1 VVVAVDD
8 ADLVV
13 QIHGL
18 VGNAMD
24 LQAVSD
30 RVEALAGS
38 LQMEADAAGSVL
50 ALRVPVGA
58 DR

>member
-1 VVVAVDD
+1 VH
-8 ADLVV
+8 
-13 QIHGL
+13 IHGI

-30 RVEALAGS
+30 RVEALARS
-38 LQMEADAAGSVL
+38 LLLETDAAGSVL
-50 ALRVPVGA
+50 ALRVPTGA